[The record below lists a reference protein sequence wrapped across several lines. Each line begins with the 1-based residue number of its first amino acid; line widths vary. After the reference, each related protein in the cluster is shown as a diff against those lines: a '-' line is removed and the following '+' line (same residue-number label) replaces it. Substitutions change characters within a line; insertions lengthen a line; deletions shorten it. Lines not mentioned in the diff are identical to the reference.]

1 MKANLDFVALH
12 TRDLTAARAY
22 YTRTLGFEVAQERPG
37 AVVLAHSGGAELA
50 VREPL
55 PGVDTTQ
62 PFGVGVSVWLGVPD
76 AEGYHAQVVAAGARI
91 VQAPQDGPF
100 GRMFT
105 LITPDGH
112 ALTFLEVRP

>member
-1 MKANLDFVALH
+1 MKANLDFLALH
-12 TRDLTAARAY
+12 TRDLAAARAY

-37 AVVLAHSGGAELA
+37 AVVFAHGGGAEFA

-55 PGVDTTQ
+55 PGVDGTQ

-76 AEGYHAQVVAAGARI
+76 AEAYHGQVVAAGARV
-91 VQAPQDGPF
+91 VQPPQDGPF

-105 LITPDGH
+105 LVTPDGH
-112 ALTFLEVRP
+112 ALTFHQTE